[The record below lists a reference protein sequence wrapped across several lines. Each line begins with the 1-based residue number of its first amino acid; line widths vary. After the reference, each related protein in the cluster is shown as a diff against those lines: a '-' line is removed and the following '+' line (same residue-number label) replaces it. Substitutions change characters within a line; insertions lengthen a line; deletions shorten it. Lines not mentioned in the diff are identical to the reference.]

1 VNLYRDINYTNRSV
15 RTYLSNMKKHHFVPL
30 LILSFCILFFAPH
43 KLSAQAVRTDTLTY
57 LKHFVGKYQFTD
69 NKMVFLQIT
78 IKDGHMMLKQ
88 LWDKQE
94 IPFRQ
99 TSELEFYNDERKFP
113 LKFTK
118 SKTGEIT
125 QVLAFNRDLWN
136 RVADDYV
143 APMKKIIKLTNE
155 QLKGFAGKYELKG
168 GDGDA
173 DDIAEVSVADGHLV
187 ITHEKDI
194 TNLFAVSET
203 EFVTEDQTFDV
214 VFSKAPNGSVTQAVV
229 NNRDVW
235 LKSK

>member
-1 VNLYRDINYTNRSV
+1 
-15 RTYLSNMKKHHFVPL
+15 MKKHHFAPPL
-30 LILSFCILFFAPH
+30 IVAFCILFFAPCT
-43 KLSAQAVRTDTLTY
+43 LLAQAASTDTLTY
-57 LKHFVGKYQFTD
+57 LKPFVGKYQFTD

-125 QVLAFNRDLWN
+125 QVLAFNRDQWN
-136 RVADDYV
+136 RVADDYTP
-143 APMKKIIKLTNE
+143 PMKKIIKLTNN
-155 QLKGFAGKYELKG
+155 QLTMFVGKYELKG

-173 DDIAEVSVADGHLV
+173 DDIAEISVADGHLS
-187 ITHEKDI
+187 IKHEKDV
-194 TNLFAVSET
+194 TNLFAISDL
-203 EFVTEDQTFDV
+203 EFVTEDQAFDV
-214 VFSKAPNGSVTQAVV
+214 VFSKAPDGSVTQAVV
-229 NNRDVW
+229 NNKDVW

>member
-1 VNLYRDINYTNRSV
+1 
-15 RTYLSNMKKHHFVPL
+15 MKKHHFAPL
-30 LILSFCILFFAPH
+30 LMLSFCILFFAPC
-43 KLSAQAVRTDTLTY
+43 KLPAQATRTDTLRY
-57 LKHFVGKYQFTD
+57 LKLFVGKYQFTD

-78 IKDGHMMLKQ
+78 IKDGHLMLKQ

-99 TSELEFYNDERKFP
+99 NSEL
-113 LKFTK
+113 TK

-136 RVADDYV
+136 RVDDDYIP
-143 APMKKIIKLTNE
+143 PMKKIIKLTND
-155 QLKGFAGKYELKG
+155 QLTVFAGKYELKG

-173 DDIAEVSVADGHLV
+173 DDIAEISVADGHLS
-187 ITHEKDI
+187 IKHEQNV
-194 TNLFAVSET
+194 TNLFAVSAL
-203 EFVTEDQTFDV
+203 EFVTEDQAFDV
-214 VFSKAPNGSVTQAVV
+214 VFSKAPDGSVTQAVV

>member
-1 VNLYRDINYTNRSV
+1 MNLA
-15 RTYLSNMKKHHFVPL
+15 NMKKHHFAPPL
-30 LILSFCILFFAPH
+30 MLSFCILCFVPCII
-43 KLSAQAVRTDTLTY
+43 LAQPARTDTLTY
-57 LKHFVGKYQFTD
+57 LKPFVGKYQFTD

-118 SKTGEIT
+118 SKMGEIT

-136 RVADDYV
+136 RVADDYIP
-143 APMKKIIKLTNE
+143 PMKKIIKLTND
-155 QLKGFAGKYELKG
+155 QLTMFAGKYELKG

-173 DDIAEVSVADGHLV
+173 DDIAEISVADGHLS
-187 ITHEKDI
+187 IKHEQNV
-194 TNLFAVSET
+194 TNLFAVSDI
-203 EFVTEDQTFDV
+203 EFVTEDQAFDV
-214 VFSKAPNGSVTQAVV
+214 VFSKAPDGSVTQAVV
-229 NNRDVW
+229 NSKDVW
-235 LKSK
+235 IKSK